1 MTNVGAHLN
10 DKLTRNILQTYPYK
24 VRCEIHNHKSSKKSN
39 ATKLASTHN
48 EQYKPNYSDNGLSF
62 ILKGKIPRTSINN
75 WRIEF

>member
-1 MTNVGAHLN
+1 MH
-10 DKLTRNILQTYPYK
+10 YK
-24 VRCEIHNHKSSKKSN
+24 RIHTMLDVKFTITKAKKKSN

-48 EQYKPNYSDNGLSF
+48 EQYKPNYSDDGLFF